1 MNDSSFSLDRF
12 LADIERR
19 ALVMA
24 ELSTNNRDEA
34 LDVVQDAMLAF
45 VGRYADKSPDEWP
58 PLFYRVLQNK
68 LRDWGRR
75 MQVRKRW
82 RIWLHDDRHE
92 AVDADP
98 IQSLADP
105 RGELPEV
112 AADNQ
117 AAMQEVLRLM
127 RQLPQ
132 RQREAVLLRIWEG
145 LDVAQTAQAMGCSS
159 GSVKTHLSRGLSRL
173 REGLEARQ

>member
-1 MNDSSFSLDRF
+1 
-12 LADIERR
+12 
-19 ALVMA
+19 MA
-24 ELSTNNRDEA
+24 EFSTNNREEA

-45 VGRYADKSPDEWP
+45 VRRYADKSSDEWP

-68 LRDWGRR
+68 LHDWCRR
-75 MQVRKRW
+75 MQVRRRW
-82 RIWLHDDRHE
+82 RIWLHDEGHE
-92 AVDADP
+92 AVEADP
-98 IQSLADP
+98 IQLLADP
-105 RGELPEV
+105 RGQLPEV

-117 AAMQEVLRLM
+117 AAVQNVLRLM

-173 REGLEARQ
+173 REGLEAEQ